1 VFFEKLLIA
10 VDDSPPSQYAI
21 DVGITAALEDGSSV
35 IFGIALDPSLLA
47 RDYGFAAIAEM
58 AERKAAGI
66 AANAVQRA
74 TDRGVAASSQIFFE
88 DPTQGIIELAKTQRV
103 GMIVMGTH
111 ARTGLMR
118 ALNRSIAEEVLR
130 KTATPLCVVRRPAIG
145 KIYHRLLVPIV
156 DDDLSK
162 MTAQYATEVARAFG
176 SRLLFCT
183 VTNAGDAISHD
194 KDFLELAK
202 QRAGEAG
209 IESES
214 VIIPLEGSVSRCI
227 LKRVRAEE
235 CDAIVMA
242 SHARDGLKRLMEGS
256 VAETVIRS
264 SETPVIVLRA
274 VTQRNGQPVIA

>member
-1 VFFEKLLIA
+1 MFFEKLLIA
-10 VDDSPPSQYAI
+10 VDDAPPSQYAI
-21 DVGITAALEDGSSV
+21 DVGLTAALEDGSSV

-47 RDYGFAAIAEM
+47 RDYGFMSICELAEQR
-58 AERKAAGI
+58 AGGI
-66 AANAVQRA
+66 AANAMKRA
-74 TDRGVAASSQIFFE
+74 SDLGVAASSQILFD
-88 DPTQGIIELAKTQRV
+88 DPTQGIIDLAKSQRV
-103 GMIVMGTH
+103 GLIVMGTH

-145 KIYHRLLVPIV
+145 KIYHRFLVPIV

-162 MTAQYATEVARAFG
+162 MTAQYSMGLAHAFG
-176 SRLLFCT
+176 SSLLFCT
-183 VTNAGDAISHD
+183 VTNAGDAITQD

-202 QRAGEAG
+202 QRASEAG
-209 IESES
+209 VESES
-214 VIIPLEGSVSRCI
+214 VIIPREGSISRCI
-227 LKRVRAEE
+227 LKKVRAAE
-235 CDAIVMA
+235 CDAIVMS

-274 VTQRNGQPVIA
+274 ATQRDGKPVIA